1 MARKKGLK
9 DYSKRELIEELARR
23 HVDHEFRDGMTMSD
37 MELAAEKLKED
48 TGPPSVALML
58 SRMKPEKPTPKAC
71 PRCGKRTPVKARD
84 RERTVRSLSGPI
96 TFKRNYHYC
105 KGCKYGFYPVDRLL
119 DLPEEG
125 ELTGEMEKRVLD
137 FAVNDVYGEAAERWS
152 LHYSEPISDNLL
164 RRVAA
169 RIGKQCESANQG
181 RLQECLK
188 PRAPAAEV
196 LVVQTDGSMLPI
208 RGDEP
213 WKEAKVGV
221 VYRHDVKERAPA
233 PGTARYVS
241 IIGGQGEFAPV
252 LEEALEVENIDECGA
267 VVWLGDGAV
276 CNWRLADHLA
286 ADAQQ
291 ILDWHHAVEHAVDCG
306 KVLLGEESPWLPIW
320 QRRCEQ
326 LLAAGNPDALIAQ
339 VNACRSET
347 ERRRDKTAANEAI
360 DDLVRYYTNNAE
372 RMEYAYYRSK
382 GYPIGT
388 GAVESAH
395 RHVLQTR
402 MKRAGQRWALP
413 CARRMARLRAAYRT
427 GGACHFYDGIRRAH
441 RDSHLPRLRGRKQTF
456 RYARYGRRDLDHC
469 EKMGAGPFS
478 N

>member
-9 DYSKRELIEELARR
+9 NFTERELVEELARR
-23 HVDHEFRDGMTMSD
+23 HVDREFRDGMTMSE

-84 RERTVRSLSGPI
+84 RKRTVRSLSGPI

-105 KGCKYGFYPVDRLL
+105 EGCKYGFYPVDRLL

-137 FAVNDVYGEAAERWS
+137 FAVNDVYGEGAARWC
-152 LHYSEPISDNLL
+152 LHYHEPISDNLL

-169 RIGKQCESANQG
+169 RVGAQCESADQG
-181 RLQECLK
+181 RLQEQLK
-188 PRAPAAEV
+188 PRVSAAEV
-196 LVVQTDGSMLPI
+196 LVVETDGSILPI

-221 VYRHDVKERAPA
+221 IYRHDVKERAPT
-233 PGTARYVS
+233 PGSARYVS
-241 IIGGQGEFAPV
+241 VIGGQAEFAPV
-252 LEEALEVENIDECGA
+252 LEEALEVENIDDCGA
-267 VVWLGDGAV
+267 VVWLGDGAI

-286 ADAQQ
+286 PDATQ

-306 KVLLGEESPWLPIW
+306 KVLLGEDSPWLPIW

-326 LLAAGNPDALIAQ
+326 LLAAGNPDAVIAQ
-339 VNACRSET
+339 LTACRSEAD
-347 ERRRDKTAANEAI
+347 RRRDRAAALGAI
-360 DDLVRYYTNNAE
+360 DNLVRYYTNNAE
-372 RMEYAYYRSK
+372 RMEYAYYRER
-382 GYPIGT
+382 GFPIGT

-395 RHVLQTR
+395 RHVLQAR
-402 MKRAGQRWALP
+402 MKRAGQRWALR

-427 GGACHFYDGIRRAH
+427 SGAATFYQAIRCAS
-441 RDSHLPRLRGRKQTF
+441 RDTHLPRLRGRKQTF
-456 RYARYGRRDLDHC
+456 KYARYGRRDLDHC
-469 EKMGAGPFS
+469 ERMAS

>member
-9 DYSKRELIEELARR
+9 NYTERELVEELARR
-23 HVDHEFRDGMTMSD
+23 HADREFRDGMTMTD
-37 MELAAEKLKED
+37 IELAAEKLKGEA
-48 TGPPSVALML
+48 GPPSIALML
-58 SRMKPEKPTPKAC
+58 SRMKPEKPTAKVC
-71 PRCGKRTPVKARD
+71 PRCGTRVPVRARD

-105 KGCKYGFYPVDRLL
+105 EACKYGFYPVDRLL

-125 ELTGEMEKRVLD
+125 ELTAEMEKRVLD
-137 FAVNDVYGEAAERWS
+137 FAVCDVYGEAVERWS
-152 LHYSEPISDNLL
+152 LHYCEPISDNLL

-169 RIGKQCESANQG
+169 RVGAQCEAADQG
-181 RLQECLK
+181 RLQEYLK

-221 VYRHDVKERAPA
+221 IYRHDVKERVPA
-233 PGTARYVS
+233 PGSARYVS
-241 IIGGQGEFAPV
+241 VIGGQAEFAPV
-252 LEEALEVENIDECGA
+252 LEEALDVENIDECRA
-267 VVWLGDGAV
+267 VVWLGDGAA
-276 CNWRLADHLA
+276 CNWRLADQLA
-286 ADAQQ
+286 PDAQQ
-291 ILDWHHAVEHAVDCG
+291 VLDWHHAVEHAVDCG
-306 KVLLGEESPWLPIW
+306 KVLLGEESPWLPVW

-339 VNACRSET
+339 VSACKSET
-347 ERRRDKTAANEAI
+347 ERRRDKVAANEAI

-372 RMEYAYYRSK
+372 RMEYAYYRAL

-402 MKRAGQRWALP
+402 MKRAGQRWALR

-427 GGACHFYDGIRRAH
+427 GGVTNFYDGIRSAH

-456 RYARYGRRDLDHC
+456 RYARYGRRDLDHA
-469 EKMGAGPFS
+469 ERMAS

>member
-9 DYSKRELIEELARR
+9 EYTERELVEELARR
-23 HVDHEFRDGMTMSD
+23 HADREFRDGMTMTD
-37 MELAAEKLKED
+37 IELAAEKLKGE
-48 TGPPSVALML
+48 TGPPSIALML
-58 SRMKPEKPTPKAC
+58 SRMKPEKPTAKVC
-71 PRCGKRTPVKARD
+71 PRCGTRVPVKARD

-105 KGCKYGFYPVDRLL
+105 EACKYGFYPVDRLL

-125 ELTGEMEKRVLD
+125 ELTAEMEKRVLD
-137 FAVNDVYGEAAERWS
+137 FAVCDVYGEAVERWS
-152 LHYSEPISDNLL
+152 LHYCEPISDNLL

-169 RIGKQCESANQG
+169 RVGAQSEAADQG
-181 RLQECLK
+181 RLQEYLK
-188 PRAPAAEV
+188 PRAPAADV

-221 VYRHDVKERAPA
+221 IYRHDVKERVPA
-233 PGTARYVS
+233 PGSARYVS

-252 LEEALEVENIDECGA
+252 LEEALDVENIDDCRA
-267 VVWLGDGAV
+267 VVWLGDGAA
-276 CNWRLADHLA
+276 CNWRLADQLA
-286 ADAQQ
+286 PDAQQ
-291 ILDWHHAVEHAVDCG
+291 VLDWHHAVEHAVDCG
-306 KVLLGEESPWLPIW
+306 KVLLGEESPWLPVW

-326 LLAAGNPDALIAQ
+326 LLAAGNPDAFIAQ
-339 VNACRSET
+339 VSACKSET
-347 ERRRDKTAANEAI
+347 ERRHDKIAANEAL

-372 RMEYAYYRSK
+372 RMEYAYYRAL

-402 MKRAGQRWALP
+402 MKRAGQRWALR

-427 GGACHFYDGIRRAH
+427 GGVTNFYDGIRRAY
-441 RDSHLPRLRGRKQTF
+441 RDAHLPRLRGRKQTF
-456 RYARYGRRDLDHC
+456 RYARYGRRDLDHA
-469 EKMGAGPFS
+469 KQMAS

>member
-9 DYSKRELIEELARR
+9 NYSERELIEELTRR
-23 HVDHEFRDGMTMSD
+23 QAEREFRDGMTMSE
-37 MELAAEKLKED
+37 MELAVEKLKGE
-48 TGPPSVALML
+48 TGQPSLRWML
-58 SRMKPEKPTPKAC
+58 ARMKPEKPTPKSC
-71 PRCGKRTPVKARD
+71 PRCGKRTPLKARD

-105 KGCKYGFYPVDRLL
+105 KGCKRGFYPVDRLL

-137 FAVNDVYGEAAERWS
+137 FAVNDVYGEAVERWS
-152 LHYSEPISDNLL
+152 LHYCEPISDNLL

-169 RIGKQCESANQG
+169 RVGEQCEGADQG
-181 RLQECLK
+181 RLQEYLK

-213 WKEAKVGV
+213 WKEAKVGI
-221 VYRHDVKERAPA
+221 VYRHDAKERVPA
-233 PGTARYVS
+233 PGSARYVS
-241 IIGGQGEFAPV
+241 VIGGQGEFAPV
-252 LEEALEVENIDECGA
+252 LEEALEVENIDDCSA
-267 VVWLGDGAV
+267 VVWLGDGAP

-286 ADAQQ
+286 PDATQ
-291 ILDWHHAVEHAVDCG
+291 ILDWHHAIEHAMDCG
-306 KVLLGEESPWLPIW
+306 KVLLGEDSPWLPIW
-320 QRRCEQ
+320 QHRCEQ
-326 LLAAGNPDALIAQ
+326 LLAAGNPDAAIAQ
-339 VNACRSET
+339 VTACKSEL
-347 ERRRDKTAANEAI
+347 ERRRDKIAANDAI

-372 RMEYAYYRSK
+372 RMEYAYYRAR
-382 GYPIGT
+382 GFPIGT

-402 MKRAGQRWALP
+402 MKRAGQRWALR

-427 GGACHFYDGIRRAH
+427 GGASHFYDGIRRAS
-441 RDSHLPRLRGRKQTF
+441 RDSHLPRQRGRKQTF
-456 RYARYGRRDLDHC
+456 TYSRQGRRDINHC
-469 EKMGAGPFS
+469 ERMAS